1 LRPSRLLVSRY
12 LRLRRRLRP
21 SPSQGRSCSARRAAY
36 AMGRASTLW
45 RASSSGGVEDAPAE
59 EWWKSVRTMGLA
71 SMRHD
76 KTTRMPVVSLSK
88 AKSTHVVNA
97 AGESNA
103 APGITEVKRSA
114 FRVDM
119 HLEYQNLVIMP
130 RTTEVTAVASSKLG
144 QSSTDDGCWLTRT
157 KQTGVTVL
165 VKGALQ
171 TLLVT
176 RRSASGITM
185 WLQYPPSNSEDDT
198 DENVQET
205 MHPRVQPTTAHN

>member
-1 LRPSRLLVSRY
+1 
-12 LRLRRRLRP
+12 
-21 SPSQGRSCSARRAAY
+21 
-36 AMGRASTLW
+36 
-45 RASSSGGVEDAPAE
+45 
-59 EWWKSVRTMGLA
+59 MGLA

-76 KTTRMPVVSLSK
+76 KTTRMPVVSLIK

-97 AGESNA
+97 AGESNG

-165 VKGALQ
+165 VKGAAKKCKHTVKVLPDE
-171 TLLVT
+171 
-176 RRSASGITM
+176 RRTAPDTVGDPPLGI
-185 WLQYPPSNSEDDT
+185 WHHD
-198 DENVQET
+198 V
-205 MHPRVQPTTAHN
+205 VAIPTQ